1 MEMCL
6 KRSTLVFLTAL
17 AALVISGQAPVIL
30 DNTKNRRVEVPVGS
44 SVTFQCGLT
53 TEKFERFRVV
63 WHFNPS
69 GSSIYNSSKLSSE
82 IFNKSEKTFSV
93 VSNETT
99 LKNTEDTSLKYTLSN
114 ATVQNSGW
122 YFCKVISEIPLY
134 TLSSSIGREVV
145 ITKSKENT
153 TYPSLPIVTATV
165 TPTNNFQLIDWW
177 MWLLLGVAVFI
188 LIVLLVICVWL
199 RRRRHRSRVE
209 QPIYANT
216 HRVPNKQP
224 SPRPGTPAANNLKL
238 VSSSQNLRTPSPG
251 RKYEDKRRYKH

>member
-145 ITKSKENT
+145 IT
-153 TYPSLPIVTATV
+153 TV